1 MLQQQGGGANPQQGM
16 LDTIRDLIVNTIT
29 DITIPVANEYAYMLF
44 NVLVAAVFA
53 SYGLQIATG
62 KRQFDIEKD
71 ITLAIMIGAFGVGI
85 AQSEAILRSF
95 EHFAVQVGIW
105 AAEGNGSR
113 VPQLVDVLHSP
124 SRIIELAF
132 DFGDVV
138 MRYIGQHSGM
148 EVLYNAFSIL
158 LLLIAFIVVL
168 LVFTFMAWVVLAAQ
182 INFWIAGAFS
192 IMFVPLML
200 YKPTE
205 QLGKTAFMGVITHGT
220 KFMLIAFMVTLTYS
234 LMVSLV
240 NVSSITFNT
249 AFQIVVISLV
259 LGALTFSAGKLADSI
274 LQGAP
279 TLGGGDIL
287 GGIVKT
293 GLAGV
298 GLAAGAAGGAA
309 LLGKG
314 ASSSAKGGSYLAG
327 GANAAAKEAKASGG
341 GRMQQIA
348 AGVKGAAT
356 NARSNDSMLANI
368 KERYSAGKQ
377 NYQNQQPKKP
387 DTDGGEANKK
397 ADNTKSDVK
406 DSPKK
411 EAPTTGGASGSGKA
425 NAQPGN
431 ENTKAS
437 TNESTKTQP
446 ENSTGGDNTSAG
458 SGQTPDSAPKTEN
471 SSGQADN
478 KQTSKQPGTTSSG
491 TGSSQGNTSQ
501 PSDSGSAQ
509 GDTKSQQ
516 SEPEKP
522 KPNVAS
528 RMMDKAS
535 SAAYK
540 QQMVDQVNPRDD
552 NPKPVQPPKDS
563 DR

>member
-1 MLQQQGGGANPQQGM
+1 MLQQQGT
-16 LDTIRDLIVNTIT
+16 LDTIQDKIVTTIT

-53 SYGLQIATG
+53 SYGLQLASG
-62 KRQFDIEKD
+62 KRQFDVEKD
-71 ITLAIMIGAFGVGI
+71 TTLLIMIGAFGVGI
-85 AQSEAILRSF
+85 AQSETILRSF
-95 EHFAVQVGIW
+95 ESFAVQAGIW
-105 AAEGNGSR
+105 MAEGNGNR
-113 VPQLVDVLHSP
+113 VPELVDVLHSP
-124 SRIIELAF
+124 SRIIELGF
-132 DFGDVV
+132 DFGTAV
-138 MRYIGQHSGM
+138 MTFIGQHDGM
-148 EVLYNAFSIL
+148 EVMYNLHIIIALLVAFL
-158 LLLIAFIVVL
+158 VVL

-192 IMFVPLML
+192 ILFVPLML

-220 KFMLIAFMVTLTYS
+220 KFMLIAFMITFTYS
-234 LMVSLV
+234 MMIDLVSV
-240 NVSSITFNT
+240 DSITMNS
-249 AFQIVVISLV
+249 AFLVVVISLV

-298 GLAAGAAGGAA
+298 AMVAGGVGGAA
-309 LLGKG
+309 MLGRA

-327 GANAAAKEAKASGG
+327 GANAAAKEAKAQGG

-356 NARSNDSMLANI
+356 NARSNDSMMANL

-377 NYQNQQPKKP
+377 NYQNQQPAKP
-387 DTDGGEANKK
+387 TEEGSARNESPNKNQSEPK
-397 ADNTKSDVK
+397 E
-406 DSPKK
+406 SPKK
-411 EAPTTGGASGSGKA
+411 EAPKTETGGASGSG
-425 NAQPGN
+425 
-431 ENTKAS
+431 NT
-437 TNESTKTQP
+437 NPQ
-446 ENSTGGDNTSAG
+446 
-458 SGQTPDSAPKTEN
+458 SGQQGKQSTSSEAPRSQSGGSTESSDSAPSNT
-471 SSGQADN
+471 
-478 KQTSKQPGTTSSG
+478 TTSTSDKPQSPNPTSG
-491 TGSSQGNTSQ
+491 GNANQG
-501 PSDSGSAQ
+501 SGSTQNPAGQ
-509 GDTKSQQ
+509 KGNSNSGSTAQQ
-516 SEPEKP
+516 SESSKP

-528 RMMDKAS
+528 KMMDKAS